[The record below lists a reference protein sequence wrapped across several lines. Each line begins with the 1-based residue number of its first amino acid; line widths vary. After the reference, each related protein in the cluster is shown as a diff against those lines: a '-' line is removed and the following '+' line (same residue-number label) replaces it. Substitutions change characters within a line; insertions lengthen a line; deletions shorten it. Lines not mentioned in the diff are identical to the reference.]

1 MMSSLR
7 SSLKVTFLAA
17 IGVAAITSAAGAC
30 SGDPENPGTGTQGS
44 GAAGT
49 GSAQGGAGGGGGGS
63 STGDPGAGGGIF
75 NPTGGNDG
83 GLDPDSACAAQS
95 AEATLIKKPV
105 DIIFII
111 DNSGS
116 MTDDIIAVENNINDN
131 FASIIGASGVD
142 YRVIMI
148 AEHGNASPDE
158 SICVKAPLST
168 TTCSPVPADPGQNP
182 PIFFQYSVTI
192 SSHDSIC
199 QLLKTYDGALPDQD
213 GYAPNGWKEWLRK
226 DALKVFVEITDDGI
240 SCSAAGVT
248 YNDGDNVN
256 TGVTVADTFDTNLL
270 AKDPDQFGDATTRN
284 YIWHSII
291 GVKENDPATAAY
303 LPADPII
310 GTKCSLNGTAS
321 PGPGTG
327 YQALSIKTGGLRF
340 PICQNASFDVVF
352 QEIAKG
358 VIEGAQVACEFPLPT
373 PPDGQMLDLD
383 TVVVAYTAG
392 GMGASTN
399 FKQVKT
405 AAECAA
411 DSFYIESEI
420 IKLCPDSCAAVQKD
434 NKAKLAILFGCDTNV
449 Q

>member
-1 MMSSLR
+1 MKSSLR
-7 SSLKVTFLAA
+7 SSLKLTF
-17 IGVAAITSAAGAC
+17 VAALGGAVIASAAGAC
-30 SGDPENPGTGTQGS
+30 SGDTENQGTASQGTGA
-44 GAAGT
+44 AAGS
-49 GSAQGGAGGGGGGS
+49 GSAQGGSGGGS
-63 STGDPGAGGGIF
+63 SSGDPGTGGIF
-75 NPTGGNDG
+75 NPTGGSDA

-105 DIIFII
+105 DVIFVI

-131 FASIIGASGVD
+131 FAAIIAASGVD
-142 YRVIMI
+142 YRVIMV
-148 AEHGNASPDE
+148 AEHGSAAGAQ

-168 TTCSPVPADPGQNP
+168 TTCSPIPADPGQNP
-182 PIFFQYSVTI
+182 PIFYQYSVTI
-192 SSHDSIC
+192 SSHNSLC
-199 QLLKTYDGALPDQD
+199 QVLNTYDGTTPDQD
-213 GYAPNGWKEWLRK
+213 GFAPGGWKDWLRK

-240 SCSAAGVT
+240 SCSSGGVT

-256 TGVTVADTFDTNLL
+256 TGVTVADKFDTALL
-270 AKDPDQFGDATTRN
+270 AKDPVQFGDANARN

-291 GVKENDPATAAY
+291 GVKENDPATAPY

-310 GTKCSLNGTAS
+310 GTKCVLNGTTS

-358 VIEGAQVACEFPLPT
+358 VIEGAQVACEFPLPE
-373 PPDGQMLDLD
+373 PPDGKMLDLE
-383 TVVVAYTAG
+383 TVVVEYTAG
-392 GMGASTN
+392 GMGAPVN

-405 AAECAA
+405 PAECAA
-411 DSFYIESEI
+411 DSFYIEGEI
-420 IKLCPDSCAAVQKD
+420 IKLCTDSCAVVQTD
-434 NKAKLAILFGCDTNV
+434 DKAKLAILFGCDTNV

>member
-1 MMSSLR
+1 MRSSLR
-7 SSLKVTFLAA
+7 SSLKFTFLIALSGGA
-17 IGVAAITSAAGAC
+17 LATAVGAC
-30 SGDPENPGTGTQGS
+30 SGDTENQGTGTQGA
-44 GAAGT
+44 GATMST
-49 GSAQGGAGGGGGGS
+49 GSGQGGS
-63 STGDPGAGGGIF
+63 STGDPGSGGLF
-75 NPTGGNDG
+75 NPGGDDG

-131 FASIIGASGVD
+131 FASIIEASGID

-148 AEHGNASPDE
+148 AEHGSAQNAQ

-168 TTCSPVPADPGQNP
+168 TTCSPIPADPGQNP
-182 PIFFQYSVTI
+182 PIFYQYSVTI
-192 SSHDSIC
+192 GSHNSLC
-199 QLLKTYDGALPDQD
+199 QLLNTYDGTTADQD
-213 GYAPNGWKEWLRK
+213 GYAPNGWRDWLRK
-226 DALKVFVEITDDGI
+226 DAIKVFVEITDDGI
-240 SCSAAGVT
+240 SCTSNGVNYNDSDNVNAGVT
-248 YNDGDNVN
+248 VGDN
-256 TGVTVADTFDTNLL
+256 FDAALL
-270 AKDPDQFGDATTRN
+270 AKDPDQFGDANARN

-291 GVKENDPATAAY
+291 GVKENDPATSPY

-310 GTKCSLNGTAS
+310 DTKCSLDGTAS

-358 VIEGAQVACEFPLPT
+358 VIEGAQVACEFPVPT
-373 PPDGQMLDLD
+373 PPMGQTLDLD
-383 TVVVAYTAG
+383 TVVVEYTAG
-392 GMGASTN
+392 GMGAPTN

-405 AAECAA
+405 AADCAA
-411 DSFYIESEI
+411 DSFYIESDI
-420 IKLCPDSCAAVQKD
+420 IKLCPDSCSVVQKD
-434 NKAKLAILFGCDTNV
+434 DKAKLAILFGCDIKV

>member
-1 MMSSLR
+1 MR
-7 SSLKVTFLAA
+7 SSLGSSLKFTFMAALA
-17 IGVAAITSAAGAC
+17 GAAFASAVGAC
-30 SGDPENPGTGTQGS
+30 SGDTENQGAGTQGA

-49 GSAQGGAGGGGGGS
+49 GSAQGGSGGGS
-63 STGDPGAGGGIF
+63 SSGDPGTGGTF

-131 FASIIGASGVD
+131 FAAIIAASGVD

-148 AEHGNASPDE
+148 AEHGSASSAQ

-168 TTCSPVPADPGQNP
+168 TTCSPIPADPGQNP
-182 PIFFQYSVTI
+182 PVFYQYSVTI
-192 SSHDSIC
+192 GSHNSLC
-199 QLLKTYDGALPDQD
+199 QLLNSYDGTLPDQD
-213 GYAPNGWKEWLRK
+213 GYAPTGWKDWLRK

-240 SCSAAGVT
+240 SCTSGGVT

-270 AKDPDQFGDATTRN
+270 AKDPDQFGDANARN

-291 GVKENDPATAAY
+291 GVKENDPPTAPY
-303 LPADPII
+303 LPADPIV
-310 GTKCSLNGTAS
+310 GTKCVLGGTTS

-358 VIEGAQVACEFPLPT
+358 VIEGSKVACEFAVPT
-373 PPDGQMLDLD
+373 PPQGQTLDLT
-383 TVVVAYTAG
+383 TVQVEYTPA
-392 GMGASTN
+392 GMGAPQT
-399 FKQVKT
+399 FKQVKQYSDCT
-405 AAECAA
+405 DNA
-411 DSFYIESEI
+411 FYISNDV
-420 IKLCPDSCAAVQKD
+420 IKLCPTSCATVQED
-434 NKAKLAILFGCDTNV
+434 QKAKIAVLYGCKPDV
-449 Q
+449 D